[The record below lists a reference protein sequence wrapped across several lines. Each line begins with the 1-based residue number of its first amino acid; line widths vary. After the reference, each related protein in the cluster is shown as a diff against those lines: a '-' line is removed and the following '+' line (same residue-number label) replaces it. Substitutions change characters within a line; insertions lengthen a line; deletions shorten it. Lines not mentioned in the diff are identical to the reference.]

1 MYDYKQAMN
10 EDIRDHIRENFT
22 PEEVVEKLRDRD
34 EWEQELND
42 DLWIDD
48 SVTGNA
54 SGSYTFNRAEARD
67 YVQDNTELLQEA
79 LREFCTDS
87 ETIAEKFLN
96 DEWEYFDV
104 TIRCYLLGSVL
115 YEVLDELEEEF
126 SEELEEAQ
134 PC

>member
-1 MYDYKQAMN
+1 MYDYKQAMDA
-10 EDIRDHIRENFT
+10 DIRDHIRENYT
-22 PEEVVEKLRDRD
+22 PEEIAEKLRDRD

-42 DLWIDD
+42 DLWICD

-54 SGSYTFNRAEARD
+54 SGSYFCNTYKAREC
-67 YVQDNTELLQEA
+67 VIDNTELLQEA
-79 LREFCTDS
+79 LREFCA
-87 ETIAEKFLN
+87 EPEEIAKNFLN

-126 SEELEEAQ
+126 SEELEEVQ
-134 PC
+134 